1 MQVIDN
7 GGLNYCNTTMHADCF
22 RCSHCNKL
30 LGSEQFAIEDN
41 HHFCGDCYGQLFAKL
56 CARCQKPI
64 TGIQHQHIFMV
75 ALWNRA
81 DHYIYIHLLAT

>member
-7 GGLNYCNTTMHADCF
+7 GGLNYCNTTMHTDCF

-41 HHFCGDCYGQLFAKL
+41 DHFCSDCYGQLFAKR

-64 TGIQHQHIFMV
+64 TGIRNTSRYWFT
-75 ALWNRA
+75 AK
-81 DHYIYIHLLAT
+81 